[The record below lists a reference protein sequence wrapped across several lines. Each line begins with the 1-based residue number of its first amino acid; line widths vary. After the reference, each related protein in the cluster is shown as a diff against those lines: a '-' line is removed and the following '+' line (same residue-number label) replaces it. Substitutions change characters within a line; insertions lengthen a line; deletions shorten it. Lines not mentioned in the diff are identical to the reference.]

1 MLPTLGSRTAK
12 DQIRS
17 GRWLI
22 TIGAE
27 DNLVRII
34 GKNIITH
41 THYQLEL
48 RVLQYSGRYVMYM
61 FSYSAALPQNI
72 RNRIYR
78 AARSVLTTDAARY
91 TGVSPAKRC
100 LE

>member
-1 MLPTLGSRTAK
+1 MEESIRMTEDRDKWRKYVEVLPTLGSRTAK

-48 RVLQYSGRYVMYM
+48 RVL
-61 FSYSAALPQNI
+61 
-72 RNRIYR
+72 
-78 AARSVLTTDAARY
+78 
-91 TGVSPAKRC
+91 
-100 LE
+100 

>member
-1 MLPTLGSRTAK
+1 MDNIKTWTGLSMEESIRMTEDRDKWRKYVEVLPTLGSRTAK

-48 RVLQYSGRYVMYM
+48 RVL
-61 FSYSAALPQNI
+61 
-72 RNRIYR
+72 
-78 AARSVLTTDAARY
+78 
-91 TGVSPAKRC
+91 
-100 LE
+100 

>member
-1 MLPTLGSRTAK
+1 MDIKTWTGLSMEESIRMTEDRDKWRKYVEVLPTLGSRTAK

-34 GKNIITH
+34 GKKHNYSH
-41 THYQLEL
+41 TLPV
-48 RVLQYSGRYVMYM
+48 RAACVIVFRSVRYVHVFL
-61 FSYSAALPQNI
+61 FSSFAAEH
-72 RNRIYR
+72 
-78 AARSVLTTDAARY
+78 S
-91 TGVSPAKRC
+91 
-100 LE
+100 